1 MLDITNLSG
10 GIMEL
15 RIKDFSVGE
24 SGEITGYD
32 SSDSSYRR
40 KLLSMGLTK
49 GTVITVC
56 KTAPLG
62 DPVELT
68 VRGYKLS
75 LRKAEADVLELRRRV
90 NDR

>member
-1 MLDITNLSG
+1 
-10 GIMEL
+10 MEL
-15 RIKDFSVGE
+15 KIKDFSVGE
-24 SGEITGYD
+24 SGEISGYE
-32 SSDSSYRR
+32 SSDASYRK

-49 GTVITVC
+49 GTVITVS

-75 LRKAEADVLELRRRV
+75 LRKAEADVLELRRRE
-90 NDR
+90 ND

>member
-1 MLDITNLSG
+1 MQFKI
-10 GIMEL
+10 
-15 RIKDFSVGE
+15 RDFSVGE

-32 SSDSSYRR
+32 SSDSSYRK

-49 GTVITVC
+49 GTVVTVT

-75 LRKAEADVLELRRRV
+75 LRKAEADVLELRRQN

>member
-1 MLDITNLSG
+1 MQFKI
-10 GIMEL
+10 
-15 RIKDFSVGE
+15 RDFSVGE

-32 SSDSSYRR
+32 SSDSSYRK

-49 GTVITVC
+49 GTVITVT

-62 DPVELT
+62 DPVELS

-75 LRKAEADVLELRRRV
+75 LRKAEADVLELRRQN

>member
-1 MLDITNLSG
+1 MQFKI
-10 GIMEL
+10 
-15 RIKDFSVGE
+15 RDFSVGE

-32 SSDSSYRR
+32 SSDSSYRK

-49 GTVITVC
+49 GTVITVT

-75 LRKAEADVLELRRRV
+75 LRKAEADILELRRQN

>member
-1 MLDITNLSG
+1 MQFKI
-10 GIMEL
+10 
-15 RIKDFSVGE
+15 RDFSVGE

-32 SSDSSYRR
+32 SSDSSYRK

-49 GTVITVC
+49 GTVVTVT

-62 DPVELT
+62 DPVELS

-75 LRKAEADVLELRRRV
+75 LRKTEADVLELRRLN

>member
-1 MLDITNLSG
+1 MQFKI
-10 GIMEL
+10 
-15 RIKDFSVGE
+15 RDFSVGE

-32 SSDSSYRR
+32 SSDSSYRK

-49 GTVITVC
+49 GTVVTVT

-75 LRKAEADVLELRRRV
+75 LRKAEADILELRRQN

>member
-1 MLDITNLSG
+1 MQFKI
-10 GIMEL
+10 
-15 RIKDFSVGE
+15 RDFSVGE

-32 SSDSSYRR
+32 LSDSSYRK

-49 GTVITVC
+49 GTVITVT

-62 DPVELT
+62 DPVELS

-75 LRKAEADVLELRRRV
+75 LRKAEADVLELRRLN

>member
-1 MLDITNLSG
+1 MQFKI
-10 GIMEL
+10 
-15 RIKDFSVGE
+15 RDFSVGE

-32 SSDSSYRR
+32 SSDSSYRK

-49 GTVITVC
+49 GTVVTVT

-62 DPVELT
+62 DPVELS

-75 LRKAEADVLELRRRV
+75 LRKAEADVLELRRQN

>member
-1 MLDITNLSG
+1 MQFKI
-10 GIMEL
+10 
-15 RIKDFSVGE
+15 RDFSVGE

-32 SSDSSYRR
+32 SSDSSYRK

-49 GTVITVC
+49 GTVVTIT

-62 DPVELT
+62 DPVELS

-75 LRKAEADVLELRRRV
+75 LRKAEADVLELRRQN